1 MKKIKVFLSALLV
14 AAMTFSCLPQ
24 IAGVHAATDVI
35 SVKITGEPFV
45 SVSSGLVEMAFATD
59 TTWSAVGAAAGG
71 SYTDNKSIKI
81 NHSDNTAS
89 IRAFGTNQ
97 IAVVHW
103 KTDIQK
109 EGTIIKIPAGLQF
122 QAGDVTCEI
131 ANNFGICY
139 KSGKWEVVKAVP
151 LSFTGIDSNT
161 STSNLSL
168 TASIDCGKEY
178 GWSEWGF
185 SRPFQKDNP
194 LFVDGKSHGFNGYHL
209 TGNIFFFEAA
219 FSVAP
224 VSGTKVRIPK
234 GTWLSCQDKVFE
246 VVSDFRAQYDGKSW
260 NQLLPRMDVTLGK
273 IEYNP
278 DKNQIFIGTNITG
291 GSEEAKV
298 LGKAGGFDVSAVSVN
313 NGTKKI
319 GALTVDANSGWLYI
333 YYKSPE
339 EGDTLTIPAGGTALA
354 VSGIEGLRF
363 TNTVSFHFHEGR
375 WIIDNDGPI
384 IYHEGIKL
392 IEGSVITLKS
402 GRTKNSVESEFS
414 AVDAVTGE
422 TNVTLG
428 FSEGA
433 FSEGK
438 LLSGGHTVTLSAADA
453 WGNKSTMT
461 VTLEAEPVSWRGDP
475 DFDEAHTVIDLIRMK
490 KALAA
495 GNAEVDLFDLN
506 EDHAAD
512 ESDLPVMRGL
522 VLGACQVIDGQTVGL
537 QVYDK
542 TAAAVLYAD
551 FCPDQENETEIN
563 KYKAAGFTH
572 MLMTEDYVALVTADG
587 KYNKTQYEA
596 AVKKMQ
602 QAGLEVMVANTRGF
616 DGFTNEFANLGITN
630 FYYADEPQTTE
641 AIKALADLVE
651 WHNRYNA
658 GAMFHVNLLPSYG
671 YSSYTDYQTAI
682 NTYVEE
688 ILPKINGK
696 KTLSIDHYP
705 LYERLVDG
713 GYRIN
718 ELRNNYLADILT
730 VAEAA
735 KAYNAANPASRAVV
749 SLCIQTYGGKS
760 ARKIESRADISFQ
773 TNMAIAMGAQNLE
786 YFCYVSRGVDAES
799 AMVTEADRVT
809 TETPV
814 YGYVRSV
821 NEEIKNWDHVF
832 MAYDWNGANVYNVD
846 SALYGNAKSLL
857 RTSFAK
863 CSVTAEKATLVSEFV
878 REDNTYAYM
887 AVNASEP
894 SAGTIDNV
902 TLKFAD
908 TVRKVVVYR
917 NGNGK
922 VQTVNE
928 GSMTLHLAAGEA
940 AFCIPVE

>member
-1 MKKIKVFLSALLV
+1 MKKIKVFLSVLLV

-24 IAGVHAATDVI
+24 SAGVRAAADVI
-35 SVKITGEPFV
+35 SVKITGEPFIN
-45 SVSSGLVEMAFATD
+45 VSSGLVEMYFVTD
-59 TTWSAVGAAAGG
+59 TVWSAVGAVAGG
-71 SYTDNKSIKI
+71 SFTDNKSIKI
-81 NHSDNTAS
+81 NHSDSTAS
-89 IRAFGTNQ
+89 IRAFNTNQ
-97 IAVVHW
+97 IVVVHW
-103 KTDIQK
+103 QTDVQK

-122 QAGDVTCEI
+122 QAGNVTCEI

-139 KSGKWEVVKAVP
+139 KGGKWEVVKAVP
-151 LSFTGIDSNT
+151 LSFNGVDSTNTTG
-161 STSNLSL
+161 SNLSL
-168 TASIDCGKEY
+168 TASIDCEKEY
-178 GWSEWGF
+178 GWSE
-185 SRPFQKDNP
+185 SRKAFEK
-194 LFVDGKSHGFNGYHL
+194 DGKVVVGGTERGFRGYHL
-209 TGNIFFFEAA
+209 KKNIFLFEY
-219 FSVAP
+219 VLGTVTP
-224 VSGTKVRIPK
+224 TSGTKVRVPK
-234 GTWLSCQDKVFE
+234 GMWLSCQDKVFE
-246 VVSDFRAQYDGKSW
+246 VTDDFTIQYNGSSYDW
-260 NQLLPRMDVTLGK
+260 LLYKDVTLGK
-273 IEYNP
+273 IEYTP

-291 GSEEAKV
+291 GSEEAKA
-298 LGKAGGFDVSAVSVN
+298 LESAGGFDVSAVSVN

-333 YYKSPE
+333 YYGSPE
-339 EGDTLTIPAGGTALA
+339 EGDTFTISAGSTTHTASGLCGLT
-354 VSGIEGLRF
+354 F

-375 WIIDNDGPI
+375 WLIDNDGPLF
-384 IYHEGIKL
+384 YYEGIML
-392 IEGSVITLKS
+392 SEGAVISLEA

-433 FSEGK
+433 FSEGE
-438 LLSGGHTVTLSAADA
+438 LLSGSHTVILSAADA
-453 WGNKSTMT
+453 WGNKSTLT
-461 VTLEAEPVSWRGDP
+461 VTIEAEPVSWRGDP
-475 DFDEAHTVIDLIRMK
+475 DFDETHTVIDLIRMK
-490 KALAA
+490 KALAT
-495 GNAEVDLFDLN
+495 GNADVDLFDLN

-522 VLGACQVIDGQTVGL
+522 VLGACQVIDGQVVGL
-537 QVYDK
+537 QAYDK
-542 TAAAVLYAD
+542 TATAVLYAD
-551 FCPDQENETEIN
+551 FCPDQENEIEIN

-596 AVKKMQ
+596 AIKKMQ
-602 QAGLEVMVANTRGF
+602 QAGLEVVVANTRGF

-682 NTYVEE
+682 NTYAEE
-688 ILPKINGK
+688 ILPRINGK

-705 LYERLVDG
+705 LYDELVDG
-713 GYRIN
+713 SYKN
-718 ELRNNYLADILT
+718 KLRSNYLADLLT
-730 VAEAA
+730 VAEVA
-735 KAYNAANPASRAVV
+735 KTYNAANPASRAVV
-749 SLCIQTYGGKS
+749 SLCIQTYGGIGT
-760 ARKIESRADISFQ
+760 RKIKSRADISFQ

-786 YFCYVSRGVDAES
+786 YFCYVGRGDDVGS
-799 AMVTEADRVT
+799 AMVTESDRVT

-832 MAYDWNGANVYNVD
+832 MAYDWNGANVYNVE
-846 SALYGNAKSLL
+846 SSLYRNASSLL
-857 RTSFAK
+857 TTSFAK
-863 CSVTAEKATLVSEFV
+863 CSVTTEKAMLVSEFV

-917 NGNGK
+917 NGKGK
-922 VQTVNE
+922 VQKVNE
-928 GSMTLHLAAGEA
+928 GSMTLSLAAGEA
-940 AFCIPVE
+940 AFCIPIE